1 MSELNEREVE
11 WLRDAFA
18 ERSPDADVEHPVAP
32 ERLWDAVGGELDGE
46 QAAALVDRI
55 AAEPALA
62 EEWRLA
68 VAARQEM
75 ERADADETVDDEPR
89 SMGWGWLIAAAAAVV
104 LVWAVMP
111 EGAAPTEPSTTP
123 QIRGG
128 ADGAQWGATS
138 EARTLRWEAVPDAIG
153 YRVLVFGPDMTPLHE
168 TASSQAPEATVPESI
183 RGPAFW
189 RVEVELRDRSVQHSP
204 LFEVTLD

>member
-1 MSELNEREVE
+1 MSERDEHDVQ
-11 WLRDAFA
+11 WLRDAYA
-18 ERSPDADVEHPVAP
+18 QRRRVTVVEEPVAP

-46 QAAALVDRI
+46 QTAALADRI

-68 VAARQEM
+68 LAARGDM
-75 ERADADETVDDEPR
+75 AADETEDAEPR
-89 SMGWGWLIAAAAAVV
+89 SMGWGWLVAAAASVI

-111 EGAAPTEPSTTP
+111 DRTAPSNSTTTP

-128 ADGAQWGATS
+128 ADNADWGATS
-138 EARTLRWEAVPDAIG
+138 EARILRWDAVPGAVG

-168 TASSQAPEATVPESI
+168 TSLSESPEATVPPSVQ
-183 RGPAFW
+183 GPAFW
-189 RVEVELRDRSVQHSP
+189 RVEVELRDRTVQRSP
-204 LFEVTLD
+204 LFEATFDAPQ